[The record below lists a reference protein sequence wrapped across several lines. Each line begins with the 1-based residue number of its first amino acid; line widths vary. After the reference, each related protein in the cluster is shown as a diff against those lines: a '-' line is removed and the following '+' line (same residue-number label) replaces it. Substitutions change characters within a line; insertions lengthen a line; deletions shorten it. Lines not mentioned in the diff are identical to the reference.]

1 MSSFVL
7 VDVRD
12 YTSMHAYVNQ
22 YSRIRGSGR
31 IQYAYHRSSRKKTAA
46 SRMWKKNEE
55 E

>member
-1 MSSFVL
+1 
-7 VDVRD
+7 
-12 YTSMHAYVNQ
+12 MHAYVNQ